1 MKSNFEKMS
10 VPELRAYVLTH
21 RDDIDAIRA
30 LFHHPSLKW
39 KTMPPLATVE
49 GMPIEENIR
58 RGEEALRRRVER
70 TPEGTRSYPADIRE
84 AAREKPRELEER
96 IQQKI
101 EEEQSNFKKNSM
113 TTVTQEE
120 IEQFREQLAGNSKA
134 LADLEVI
141 EYCGGELER
150 AARVLSRRADIEEVR
165 AGANWQL
172 GLQKARKIVCDG
184 KFKEGLVPGLIGAL
198 IGTFTAS
205 GSPVLAAVATP
216 TAIYIA
222 QVGIDAFCKV
232 PQSASEDRKNP
243 S

>member
-1 MKSNFEKMS
+1 MKSNFEQMS
-10 VPELRAYVLTH
+10 VPELRAYVLAH
-21 RDDIDAIRA
+21 RDDIEAIRA

-39 KTMPPLATVE
+39 KTMPPLATAE

-58 RGEEALRRRVER
+58 RGEEALRRRSDRENSGELGNRVGQTVE
-70 TPEGTRSYPADIRE
+70 G
-84 AAREKPRELEER
+84 
-96 IQQKI
+96 
-101 EEEQSNFKKNSM
+101 EQSNLSNHSM
-113 TTVTQEE
+113 TTVTPAE
-120 IEQFREQLAGNSKA
+120 IEQFRQQLAGNSKV

-141 EYCGGELER
+141 ERSGGELER
-150 AARVLSRRADIEEVR
+150 AARVLSRRADLEEVR
-165 AGANWQL
+165 AGVNWQL
-172 GLQKARKIVCDG
+172 GLQKAREIVCDG

-216 TAIYIA
+216 MAIYIA

-232 PQSASEDRKNP
+232 PQSGSGDGENP